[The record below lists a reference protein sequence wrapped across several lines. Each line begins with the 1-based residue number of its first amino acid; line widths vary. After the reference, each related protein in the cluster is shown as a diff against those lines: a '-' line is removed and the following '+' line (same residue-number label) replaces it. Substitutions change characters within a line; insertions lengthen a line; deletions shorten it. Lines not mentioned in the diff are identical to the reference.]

1 MAHPKNATRTPTL
14 HSQEQQDQLNDR
26 AEAFSKEFADAS
38 YESGQAQNFVRELC
52 GVYGLN
58 YLRSVDFE
66 RRVAKNSGIGI
77 NRIDGFFPGLLLV
90 EMKSKGEDLAKAYQQ
105 AKAYIPL
112 LKKKDD
118 VPRYILVSDFQNLH
132 LYDETGE
139 QAPIQFKLADF
150 KSHVN
155 DLDFLLGYE
164 RTYQQRQAAASI
176 EAASRLGNLHDAV
189 KQTGY
194 RGQDLQTLLVRLLF
208 CLFADDTGL
217 FNKEDAF
224 KQAVQNSNSAGDDLG
239 GKLQRIFRRLDTNP
253 NMSAKDGA
261 STQRTDGQYAYLLDF
276 PYVNGALFTKRI
288 EDPDFDA
295 ASRQALLGCCEID
308 WSEISPDIFGTLFQ
322 HIMHWDDEEA
332 QGKTKKRRDFGAHY
346 TSERNIRRA
355 IDPLFLEALQAE
367 LLLCKGDAKKLK
379 NFVTKLAS
387 LHFFDPACGC
397 GNFLVVTYRELRWLE
412 QQTLLELNNTPG
424 AQQTMPLCNVHQ
436 FHGIEIDP
444 TAAEIATVAM
454 WLTDHQMN
462 QRWANGY
469 KRIPLVS
476 KANIHQGNALRVNWS
491 AVIAP
496 AKVSFIVGNPP
507 FLGYT
512 QQSAEQKADMALIF
526 GKAQGTGVLDYVTAW
541 YIKAFEQIK
550 ANPQIKAAFVST
562 NSITQGEQVSVLW
575 QPLFDQGLHIHF
587 AHRTFKWSNEGSGVA
602 AVHCVIVGFGLD
614 KPKKCDLWDYG
625 QGIGGDGLLK
635 KTRRINAYLV
645 DAPAIFLSN
654 RREPLCKVSPMNK
667 GSQPTDGGH
676 LLLSAEDEQAIRDT
690 DPIAARYIRPFLG
703 ADEFLNNTPR
713 FCLWLADM
721 TDADLATSPELQR
734 RTQAVKAMRLASP
747 KVPTQKLAKVP
758 HLFGEIRQPAGN
770 YLLVPSVSS
779 ERRSFVPIGYIDS
792 QVIVSNLAFAVPHAT
807 LYHFGMLNSTMHN
820 AWTRAVCG
828 RLESRYRY
836 SNTVVYNNY
845 PWPTPSPAQQAAIE
859 TAAQAVLD
867 ARAQHADKSLAW
879 LYDPDNLRKN
889 KSLQAAHDAVDEAV
903 DEAYGYDKSNDDTS
917 RVAYLFDLYE
927 KLALAPMLEPAEAP
941 TPDKKP
947 RQRSTRKPRQSP
959 QESSP
964 V

>member
-1 MAHPKNATRTPTL
+1 MATTRNAHSSATL
-14 HSQEQQDQLNDR
+14 RPQELQDQLNER
-26 AEAFSKEFADAS
+26 AEAFSKNFADAS
-38 YESGQAQNFVRELC
+38 YEMGQAQNFVRELC

-66 RRVAKNSGIGI
+66 RRVAKDSGVGI

-90 EMKSKGEDLAKAYQQ
+90 EMKSKGKDLTEAYEQ
-105 AKAYIPL
+105 AKAYIPK
-112 LKKKDD
+112 LKNKAD

-132 LYDETGE
+132 LYDETGV
-139 QAPIQFKLADF
+139 QAPIQFKLTDF
-150 KSHVN
+150 KTHVN

-164 RTYQQRQAAASI
+164 RIYQQRQAAASI
-176 EAASRLGNLHDAV
+176 EAASRLGNLHDAIQ
-189 KQTGY
+189 QTGY

-208 CLFADDTGL
+208 CLFADDTAL
-217 FNKEDAF
+217 FNKENAF
-224 KQAVQNSNSAGDDLG
+224 KQAVQSSNSAGDDLG
-239 GKLQRIFRRLDTNP
+239 GKLQRIFRRLDTHPDASTP
-253 NMSAKDGA
+253 NNA

-276 PYVNGALFTKRI
+276 PYVNGALFTQRI

-295 ASRQALLGCCEID
+295 TSRQALLGCCAID

-332 QGKTKKRRDFGAHY
+332 AGKSKKRRDFGAHY

-355 IDPLFLEALQAE
+355 IDPLFLDALQGE
-367 LLLCKGDAKKLK
+367 LALCKGDAKKLK
-379 NFVTKLAS
+379 NFITKLAS
-387 LHFFDPACGC
+387 LNFFDPACGC

-462 QRWANGY
+462 QRWAAGY
-469 KRIPLVS
+469 KRIPLTS
-476 KANIHQGNALRVNWS
+476 KANIRQGNALRIDWN
-491 AVIAP
+491 AVIAA

-512 QQSAEQKADMALIF
+512 QQSPEQKADMALIF

-541 YIKAFEQIK
+541 YVKAFAHIQ
-550 ANPQIKAAFVST
+550 ANPHIKAAFVST

-575 QPLFDQGLHIHF
+575 QPLFDKGLHIHF

-625 QGIGGDGLLK
+625 QQISGDGQLK

-645 DAPAIFLSN
+645 DAPAIFLQKE
-654 RREPLCKVSPMNK
+654 RKPLVK
-667 GSQPTDGGH
+667 GIPDMVFGSKPTDGGH
-676 LLLSAEDEQAIRDT
+676 LLLSAEDEQVIRDT
-690 DPIAARYIRPFLG
+690 DPIAARHIRPFLG
-703 ADEFLNNTPR
+703 ADEFLNSTPR
-713 FCLWLADM
+713 YCLWLTEVTAKELAD
-721 TDADLATSPELQR
+721 SPELKR
-734 RTQAVKAMRLASP
+734 RIAGVKAMRLKSS
-747 KVPTQKLAKVP
+747 KIPTQKLAEVP
-758 HLFGEIRQPAGN
+758 HLFGEIRQPQGN

-779 ERRSFVPIGYIDS
+779 ERRAFVPVGYIDA
-792 QVIVSNLAFAVPHAT
+792 QVIVSNLAFAVPNAT
-807 LYHFGMLNSTMHN
+807 RYHFGLLNSTMHN
-820 AWTRAVCG
+820 AWLRAVCG

-836 SNTVVYNNY
+836 SNTIVYNNY

-859 TAAQAVLD
+859 TAAQSVLD
-867 ARAQHADKSLAW
+867 ARAQHPDKSLAW

-889 KSLQAAHDAVDEAV
+889 KSLQAAHDAVDDAV
-903 DEAYGYDKSNDDTS
+903 DQAYGYEDGNDDTS
-917 RVAYLFDLYE
+917 RVAYLFKRYE
-927 KLALAPMLEPAEAP
+927 QLALAPLLEPAEDTAP
-941 TPDKKP
+941 PKAS
-947 RQRSTRKPRQSP
+947 RTRGPKTGARKG
-959 QESSP
+959 

>member
-1 MAHPKNATRTPTL
+1 MTHPSQAANTATP
-14 HSQEQQDQLNDR
+14 HPQELQDQLNDR
-26 AEAFSKEFADAS
+26 AEAFSKEFANAS
-38 YESGQAQNFVRELC
+38 YEMGQGQNFVRELC

-66 RRVAKNSGIGI
+66 RRVAKDSGIG
-77 NRIDGFFPGLLLV
+77 NLRIDGFFPGQLLV
-90 EMKSKGEDLAKAYQQ
+90 EMKSRGKDLAEAYVQ
-105 AKAYIPL
+105 ARGYIAKLKNKEDIPL
-112 LKKKDD
+112 
-118 VPRYILVSDFQNLH
+118 YILVSDFQNLH
-132 LYDETGE
+132 LYDLKGE
-139 QAPIQFKLADF
+139 KPPLQFKLADF

-155 DLDFLLGYE
+155 ALDFLLGYE
-164 RTYQQRQAAASI
+164 RIYQDRQAAASI
-176 EAASRLGNLHDAV
+176 EAASRLGNLHDAI

-208 CLFADDTGL
+208 CLFADDTAL

-224 KQAVQNSNSAGDDLG
+224 KQAVQSSNSAGDDLG

-253 NMSAKDGA
+253 NTAAKDGA

-276 PYVNGALFTKRI
+276 PYVNGALFTQRI
-288 EDPDFDA
+288 QDPDFDA
-295 ASRQALLGCCEID
+295 ASRQALLGCCDID

-332 QGKTKKRRDFGAHY
+332 KDKSKKRRDFGAHY

-367 LLLCKGDAKKLK
+367 LALYKGDAKKLK

-476 KANIHQGNALRVNWS
+476 KANIHQGNALRVDWN
-491 AVIAP
+491 AVIAA

-541 YIKAFEQIK
+541 YVKAFALIK
-550 ANPQIKAAFVST
+550 LNPLIKAAFVST

-575 QPLFDQGLHIHF
+575 QPLFDQGLHIQF

-625 QGIGGDGLLK
+625 QGIGGAGQLQ

-676 LLLSAEDEQAIRDT
+676 LLLSAEDEQAIRNT

-721 TDADLATSPELQR
+721 KDADLAASPELQR
-734 RTQAVKAMRLASP
+734 RIAGVKAMRLASP
-747 KVPTQKLAKVP
+747 KVPTQKLAAVP
-758 HLFGEIRQPAGN
+758 HLFGEIRQPEGN

-792 QVIVSNLAFAVPHAT
+792 QVIVSNLAFAVPNAT
-807 LYHFGMLNSTMHN
+807 LYQFGMLNSTMHN
-820 AWTRAVCG
+820 AWMRAVCG

-836 SNTVVYNNY
+836 SNTIVYNNY

-859 TAAQAVLD
+859 AAAQSVLD
-867 ARAQHADKSLAW
+867 ARAQHPEKSLAW
-879 LYDPDNLRKN
+879 LYDPENLRKN

-903 DEAYGYDKSNDDTS
+903 DLAYGYEDSNDDTH
-917 RVAYLFDLYE
+917 RVAYLFKLYE
-927 KLALAPMLEPAEAP
+927 KLALAPMLEPAEPAIP
-941 TPDKKP
+941 AKKP
-947 RQRSTRKPRQSP
+947 RQTTASKLRQPSKGQTP
-959 QESSP
+959 D
-964 V
+964 

>member
-1 MAHPKNATRTPTL
+1 MAHPSNTARTPTP
-14 HSQEQQDQLNDR
+14 HPQELQDRLNDR

-38 YESGQAQNFVRELC
+38 YEMGQAQNFVRELC

-66 RRVAKNSGIGI
+66 RRVAKDSGIGI
-77 NRIDGFFPGLLLV
+77 NRIDGFFPGQLLV
-90 EMKSKGEDLAKAYQQ
+90 EMKSKGKDLAEAYEQ
-105 AKAYIPL
+105 AKGYIPK
-112 LKKKDD
+112 LKNKEDT
-118 VPRYILVSDFQNLH
+118 PLYILVSDFQNLH
-132 LYDETGE
+132 LYDVAGE
-139 QAPIQFKLADF
+139 KPPIRFKLADF

-164 RTYQQRQAAASI
+164 RIYQNRQAAASI

-224 KQAVQNSNSAGDDLG
+224 KQAVQSSNSAGDDLG

-253 NMSAKDGA
+253 NAPAKGDA
-261 STQRTDGQYAYLLDF
+261 SQQRLDGQYAYLQDF
-276 PYVNGALFTKRI
+276 PYVNGALFTQRI

-295 ASRQALLGCCEID
+295 ASRQALLGCCDID

-332 QGKTKKRRDFGAHY
+332 QGKSKKRRDFGAHY

-367 LLLCKGDAKKLK
+367 LALCKGDAKKLK

-412 QQTLLELNNTPG
+412 QQTLMELNSIKG

-476 KANIHQGNALRVNWS
+476 KANIHQGNALRVDWN
-491 AVIAP
+491 AVIAAP
-496 AKVSFIVGNPP
+496 QVSFIVGNPP

-512 QQSAEQKADMALIF
+512 QQSTEQKADMALIF

-541 YIKAFEQIK
+541 YVKAFEQIK

-625 QGIGGDGLLK
+625 QGIGGDGQLQ

-645 DAPAIFLSN
+645 DAPAIFLQKE
-654 RREPLCKVSPMNK
+654 RKPLVK
-667 GSQPTDGGH
+667 GVPDMVFGSKPTDGGY
-676 LLLSAEDEQAIRDT
+676 LLLSAEDEQAIRNT
-690 DPIAARYIRPFLG
+690 DLIAAKYIRPFLG

-721 TDADLATSPELQR
+721 TDADLAASPELQR

-747 KVPTQKLAKVP
+747 KVPTQKLAAAP

-770 YLLVPSVSS
+770 YLLVPLHSS
-779 ERRSFVPIGYIDS
+779 ENRAFIPVGFFDS
-792 QVIVSNLAFAVPHAT
+792 NVICGNANSLIPEAT

-820 AWTRAVCG
+820 AWLRAVCG
-828 RLESRYRY
+828 RLKSDYRY
-836 SNTVVYNNY
+836 SNTIVYNNY

-867 ARAQHADKSLAW
+867 ARAQHPGQSLAW

-889 KSLQAAHDAVDEAV
+889 KSLQAAHDAVDDAV
-903 DEAYGYDKSNDDTS
+903 DEAYGYEKSNDDTS

-927 KLALAPMLEPAEAP
+927 KLTLAPMLEPAEPA
-941 TPDKKP
+941 TPAKKP
-947 RQRSTRKPRQSP
+947 RKTSP
-959 QESSP
+959 PKVAKETAVSK
-964 V
+964 

>member
-1 MAHPKNATRTPTL
+1 MAHPKNATSTPTL

-26 AEAFSKEFADAS
+26 AEAFSKEFAHAS
-38 YESGQAQNFVRELC
+38 YEMGQAQNFVRELC

-66 RRVAKNSGIGI
+66 RRVAKDSGKGI
-77 NRIDGFFPGLLLV
+77 TRIDGFFPGLLLV
-90 EMKSKGEDLAKAYQQ
+90 EMKSKGEDLTKAYEQ
-105 AKAYIPL
+105 AKAYIPR
-112 LKKKDD
+112 LKNKEDI
-118 VPRYILVSDFQNLH
+118 PLYILVSDFQNLH
-132 LYDETGE
+132 LYDLKGE
-139 QAPIQFKLADF
+139 KPSLQFKLADF

-164 RTYQQRQAAASI
+164 RIYQQRQAAASI
-176 EAASRLGNLHDAV
+176 EAANRLGNLHDAI

-208 CLFADDTGL
+208 CLFADDTAL

-224 KQAVQNSNSAGDDLG
+224 KLAVQSSNSAGDDLG

-253 NMSAKDGA
+253 NTAAKGDV
-261 STQRTDGQYAYLLDF
+261 SSQRLDGQYAYLLDF

-295 ASRQALLGCCEID
+295 ASRQALLGCCQID

-332 QGKTKKRRDFGAHY
+332 QGKSKKRRDFGAHY

-367 LLLCKGDAKKLK
+367 LALCKGDAKKLK

-436 FHGIEIDP
+436 FHGFEIDP

-476 KANIHQGNALRVNWS
+476 KANIHQGNALRTDWN
-491 AVIAP
+491 AVIAA

-507 FLGYT
+507 FLGSQT
-512 QQSAEQKADMALIF
+512 LSPDQRDDMKLMHKGA
-526 GKAQGTGVLDYVTAW
+526 AGTGVLDYVTGW
-541 YIKAFEQIK
+541 YVKAFEQIK
-550 ANPQIKAAFVST
+550 ANPDIKAAFVST
-562 NSITQGEQVSVLW
+562 NSITQGEQVSLLW

-602 AVHCVIVGFGLD
+602 AVHCVVIGFGLD

-625 QGIGGDGLLK
+625 QKISGDGQLK
-635 KTRRINAYLV
+635 KTRRINAYLL
-645 DAPAIFLSN
+645 DAPSVFISS
-654 RREPLCKVSPMNK
+654 RRQPLCDVPPIVF
-667 GSQPTDGGH
+667 GSMPNDGGG
-676 LLLSAEDEQAIRDT
+676 LLLKPDEKAALLAAEPDASSWIR
-690 DPIAARYIRPFLG
+690 RFMG
-703 ADEFLNNTPR
+703 AEEFINNGER
-713 FCLWLADM
+713 WCLWLKDCPPQTLAKLM
-721 TDADLATSPELQR
+721 HIQKRVDLVRQ
-734 RTQAVKAMRLASP
+734 KRLESTRP
-747 KVPTQKLAKVP
+747 TTQKLAAVP
-758 HLFGEIRQPAGN
+758 HLFGEIRQPEGN

-792 QVIVSNLAFAVPHAT
+792 QVIVSNLAFAVPNAT
-807 LYHFGMLNSTMHN
+807 LYHFGMLNSTLHN
-820 AWTRAVCG
+820 AWMRAVCG

-836 SNTVVYNNY
+836 SNTIVYNNY

-859 TAAQAVLD
+859 TAAHSVLD
-867 ARAQHADKSLAW
+867 ARAQHPEKSLAW

-903 DEAYGYDKSNDDTS
+903 DEAYGYEDSNDDAH
-917 RVAYLFDLYE
+917 RVAYLFKLYE
-927 KLALAPMLEPAEAP
+927 KLALAPMLEPAEPA
-941 TPDKKP
+941 TPSKKP
-947 RQRSTRKPRQSP
+947 RKTCTPKRTGIEVINP
-959 QESSP
+959 
-964 V
+964 

>member
-1 MAHPKNATRTPTL
+1 MTHSSLSPSNATP
-14 HSQEQQDQLNDR
+14 HPQELQDLLNDR
-26 AEAFSKEFADAS
+26 AENFSKNFADAS
-38 YESGQAQNFVRELC
+38 YEMGQAQNFVRELC

-66 RRVAKNSGIGI
+66 RRVAKDNGKGIT
-77 NRIDGFFPGLLLV
+77 RIDGFFPGLLLV
-90 EMKSKGEDLAKAYQQ
+90 EMKSKGEDLAKAYEQ
-105 AKAYIPL
+105 AKAYIPR
-112 LKKKDD
+112 LKSQEDIPKF
-118 VPRYILVSDFQNLH
+118 ILVSDFQNLH
-132 LYDETGE
+132 LYDEKGE
-139 QAPIQFKLADF
+139 KPPIRFKLADF

-164 RTYQQRQAAASI
+164 RIYQARQAAASI
-176 EAASRLGNLHDAV
+176 EAANRLGNLHDAV

-224 KQAVQNSNSAGDDLG
+224 KLAVQSSNSAGDDLG

-253 NMSAKDGA
+253 NTSNRDDA
-261 STQRTDGQYAYLLDF
+261 SSQRTDGPYAYLLNF

-288 EDPDFDA
+288 EDPEFDA

-332 QGKTKKRRDFGAHY
+332 QGKSKKRRDFGAHY

-379 NFVTKLAS
+379 NFVSKLAS
-387 LHFFDPACGC
+387 LNFFDPACGC

-462 QRWANGY
+462 QRWASGY

-476 KANIHQGNALRVNWS
+476 KANIHQGNALRTDWNDVL
-491 AVIAP
+491 AAP
-496 AKVSFIVGNPP
+496 KVSFIVGNPP

-541 YIKAFEQIK
+541 YVKAFEQIK
-550 ANPQIKAAFVST
+550 ANRQIKAAFVST

-602 AVHCVIVGFGLD
+602 AVHCVIVGFGLG
-614 KPKKCDLWDYG
+614 KPQKPDLWDYS
-625 QGIGGDGLLK
+625 QNIGGDGQLK

-654 RREPLCKVSPMNK
+654 RREPICKVSPMNK

-676 LLLSAEDEQAIRDT
+676 LLLSADDEQAIRDT
-690 DPIAARYIRPFLG
+690 DPIAARFIRPFLG

-713 FCLWLADM
+713 YCLWLADM
-721 TDADLATSPELQR
+721 TEFDLAASPELQR

-747 KVPTQKLAKVP
+747 KVPTQKLAAVP

-779 ERRSFVPIGYIDS
+779 ERRSFVPIGYISS
-792 QVIVSNLAFAVPHAT
+792 QVIVSNLAFAVPNAT
-807 LYHFGMLNSTMHN
+807 PYHFGMLNSTMHN
-820 AWTRAVCG
+820 AWMRAVCG
-828 RLESRYRY
+828 RMKSDYRY
-836 SNTVVYNNY
+836 SNTIVYNNY
-845 PWPTPSPAQQAAIE
+845 PWPTPSTAQQAAIE

-867 ARAQHADKSLAW
+867 ARAQHPDKSLAW

-889 KSLQAAHDAVDEAV
+889 KNLQAAHDGVDEAV
-903 DEAYGYDKSNDDTS
+903 DEAYGYEKSNDDTS
-917 RVAYLFDLYE
+917 RVAYLFELYE
-927 KLALAPMLEPAEAP
+927 KLALAPMLEPAKPAAP
-941 TPDKKP
+941 TPPRKARKSPKSAAPVTKP
-947 RQRSTRKPRQSP
+947 
-959 QESSP
+959 

>member
-1 MAHPKNATRTPTL
+1 MAHHQSKAPSNTTP
-14 HSQEQQDQLNDR
+14 HPQELQDQLNDR
-26 AEAFSKEFADAS
+26 AEAFSKNFADAG
-38 YESGQAQNFVRELC
+38 YEMGQAQNFVRELC

-66 RRVAKNSGIGI
+66 RRVTKDSGVGI

-90 EMKSKGEDLAKAYQQ
+90 EMKSKGKDLAEAYEQ
-105 AKAYIPL
+105 AKGYIPK
-112 LKKKDD
+112 LKNKDD
-118 VPRYILVSDFQNLH
+118 VPRFILVSDFQNLH

-139 QAPIQFKLADF
+139 REPLKFKLADF
-150 KSHVN
+150 RQHVN
-155 DLDFLLGYE
+155 ALDFLLGYE

-176 EAASRLGNLHDAV
+176 EAANRLGNLHDAI

-208 CLFADDTGL
+208 CLFADDTAL

-224 KQAVQNSNSAGDDLG
+224 KQAVQSSNSAGDDLG

-253 NMSAKDGA
+253 NAAAKGDA

-276 PYVNGALFTKRI
+276 PYVNGALFTQRI
-288 EDPDFDA
+288 ADPDFDA

-367 LLLCKGDAKKLK
+367 LVLCKGDAKKLK

-387 LHFFDPACGC
+387 LNFFDPACGC

-462 QRWANGY
+462 QRWASGY

-476 KANIHQGNALRVNWS
+476 KANIRQGNALRVDWN
-491 AVIAP
+491 AVIAA

-541 YIKAFEQIK
+541 YVKAFAQIK

-614 KPKKCDLWDYG
+614 KPKKPDLWDYSADLSGHG
-625 QGIGGDGLLK
+625 QLK
-635 KTRRINAYLV
+635 KTKRINAYLV
-645 DAPAIFLSN
+645 DAPAIFLQKE
-654 RREPLCKVSPMNK
+654 RKPLVK
-667 GSQPTDGGH
+667 GIPDMVFGSKPTDGGH
-676 LLLSAEDEQAIRDT
+676 LLLSADDAQAIRNT
-690 DPIAARYIRPFLG
+690 DPVAARYIRPFLG

-721 TDADLATSPELQR
+721 TDTDLAASPELQKR
-734 RTQAVKAMRLASP
+734 IAGVKAMRLASP
-747 KVPTQKLAKVP
+747 KVPTQKLAAVP

-770 YLLVPSVSS
+770 YLLVPLHSS
-779 ERRSFVPIGYIDS
+779 ENRSFIPVGFFDS
-792 QVIVSNLAFAVPHAT
+792 NVICGNANSLIPEAT

-820 AWTRAVCG
+820 AWMRAVCG

-836 SNTVVYNNY
+836 SNTIVYNNY

-867 ARAQHADKSLAW
+867 ARAQHADQSLAW
-879 LYDPDNLRKN
+879 LYDPDKLRKN

-927 KLALAPMLEPAEAP
+927 KLALAPMLAPAEPAA
-941 TPDKKP
+941 TPVKARKTTAKKAATP
-947 RQRSTRKPRQSP
+947 P
-959 QESSP
+959 
-964 V
+964 